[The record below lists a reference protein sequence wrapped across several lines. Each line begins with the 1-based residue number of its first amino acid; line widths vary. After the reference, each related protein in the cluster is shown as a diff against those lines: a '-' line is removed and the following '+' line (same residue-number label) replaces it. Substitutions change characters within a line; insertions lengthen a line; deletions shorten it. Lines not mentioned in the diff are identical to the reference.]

1 MLCADE
7 RTFIE
12 LKPLLNNWYYMLI
25 AYAAYSNPTLNISEL
40 HQLIDSG
47 VFNYLNISLKFF
59 L

>member
-7 RTFIE
+7 KTFIQ
-12 LKPLLNNWYYMLI
+12 LKPQFNNWYYMLI

-47 VFNYLNISLKFF
+47 VCLMHKVVV
-59 L
+59 